1 MYAPQGT
8 CDLRKCRVFLYNDYN
23 NYNNNTMSFFI
34 NSAIK

>member
-1 MYAPQGT
+1 MYTPQGT
-8 CDLRKCRVFLYNDYN
+8 CDLRKCRVFLYDYN